1 MISSAGHW
9 LRYHPLFTGY
19 LLFGITTLLFFA
31 DGRTASSAPLPSED
45 SLIAGVPFYPQEELG
60 CGPAAVASL
69 LAYWGHPVS
78 LEEITQEVYLEK
90 LKGSLTIDLERA
102 AQKRG
107 LAVSSYP
114 GRLEDLLLHLK
125 KNQPVIVFLNLR
137 WRLFPQG
144 HFVVVTGYDGTHST
158 VIVHSGEQAYG
169 RMPVETFLNAW
180 SKTGYWNL
188 LILPR
193 EVTS

>member
-1 MISSAGHW
+1 MISSAGHG
-9 LRYHPLFTGY
+9 LRYHPFFTGY
-19 LLFGITTLLFFA
+19 LLFGITTLLFIA
-31 DGRTASSAPLPSED
+31 DGPIASSAPRPPEE

-90 LKGSLTIDLERA
+90 LKGSLPIDLEQA

-107 LAVSSYP
+107 FAVLSYP
-114 GRLEDLLLHLK
+114 GRLEDLRLHIK
-125 KNQPVIVFLNLR
+125 KNQPVIAFLNLR

-144 HFVVVTGYDGTHST
+144 HFVVVTGYDETHSM
-158 VIVHSGEQAYG
+158 VILHSGELAYE
-169 RMPVETFLNAW
+169 RMPEKTFLNAW